1 MAELIILV
9 EMRAYQVPSR
19 CIQKF
24 SWNLSNHFIES
35 IHISGKSPD
44 PYTEDLKG
52 YRKGLESSQA
62 FFGHFEKNSR
72 PKKLKDL
79 EKLKGFFQ
87 KLKDFFQK
95 LKFLPTPKF

>member
-1 MAELIILV
+1 MHPCPLHLEPYLEV
-9 EMRAYQVPSR
+9 ECV
-19 CIQKF
+19 
-24 SWNLSNHFIES
+24 NHSETNF
-35 IHISGKSPD
+35 
-44 PYTEDLKG
+44 
-52 YRKGLESSQA
+52 SQA

>member
-1 MAELIILV
+1 MRRAFKTLV
-9 EMRAYQVPSR
+9 FSFKKVFQFLFHREEKKLVSTLTERA
-19 CIQKF
+19 IK
-24 SWNLSNHFIES
+24 
-35 IHISGKSPD
+35 
-44 PYTEDLKG
+44 
-52 YRKGLESSQA
+52 QA
-62 FFGHFEKNSR
+62 FFDILKKNSR